1 MKAAFKSFY
10 TEICKPVD
18 SLARSHKTKGHKLP
32 YGSPQ
37 KAATLNIRGLSGPNG
52 ITKRQL
58 IGDVMRKECLDILLL
73 TETEVNSSSVE
84 SHDEFIF
91 LFSSDVQPGKNDREH
106 AGVGIVIHK
115 RLKPFLYEVRQNN
128 GRMMAIRLRSHGMN
142 LAFLCCYAPHSG
154 HSTETKE
161 SFYESLQ
168 SMLNEFNDITY
179 LGGDF
184 SAR

>member
-1 MKAAFKSFY
+1 M
-10 TEICKPVD
+10 
-18 SLARSHKTKGHKLP
+18 
-32 YGSPQ
+32 
-37 KAATLNIRGLSGPNG
+37 
-52 ITKRQL
+52 
-58 IGDVMRKECLDILLL
+58 L

-91 LFSSDVQPGKNDREH
+91 LFSSDIQPGKNDREH

-168 SMLNEFNDITY
+168 SMLNEFNDVTY

-184 SAR
+184 NARLHHRYSNEINIMGPHIYSAEEDLIWKGLPPRLEKTGICSLTFALLMTYGFLTRITQKQRLNK